1 MSGNNSHPDTA
12 APAPLPKGLRQ
23 RATLPLIIV
32 AALFIIVPFLAWYG
46 TWFGR
51 DLSDEKITEYL
62 ADEKN
67 PRHVQHAL
75 SQLAGRL
82 EKKDAGVRRWYPQ
95 IVAVSNS
102 NFAELR
108 SNVAWLMGKDN
119 QSQEFHDALLKLLH
133 DNEPI
138 VERNAAI
145 SLVAFNDKSALP
157 VIRSMLQPYALA
169 APIEGE
175 VSSVLNEGAPVKVGM
190 MLSRVKQNENQIVEV
205 RSPLPG
211 EIGKVSVSV
220 GAKIKVGDTMLL
232 IAPDSSSVWEALRA
246 LYLIGE
252 REDLPVVESYA
263 RGVGKLPAEIKQ
275 QASLTAQAIQRRS
288 ENSQ

>member
-1 MSGNNSHPDTA
+1 MSGNNSHPEA
-12 APAPLPKGLRQ
+12 VPPVLPKGLRQ
-23 RATLPLIIV
+23 RATFPLMVV
-32 AALFIIVPFLAWYG
+32 AALFIIVPFFAWYG

-75 SQLAGRL
+75 SQLAERL
-82 EKKDAGVRRWYPQ
+82 DKKDAGARRWYPQ

-102 NFAELR
+102 SFAELR

-119 QSQEFHDALLKLLH
+119 QSQEFHDALLRLVK

-138 VERNAAI
+138 VQRNAAV
-145 SLVAFNDKSALP
+145 SLVTFSDKSALP
-157 VIRSMLQPYALA
+157 VLRSMLQPYALTS
-169 APIEGE
+169 PVEGE
-175 VSSVLNEGAPVKVGM
+175 VNSVLNEGAPVTVGM
-190 MLSRVKQNENQIVEV
+190 MLSRLKQGEKQILEV

-211 EIGKVSVSV
+211 AISKVTVAV
-220 GAKIKVGDTMLL
+220 GAKIKTGDTMLF
-232 IAPDSSSVWEALRA
+232 ISPDSSTAWEALRA

-252 REDLPVVESYA
+252 KEDLPVVEQYA
-263 RGVGKLPAEIKQ
+263 QGVGKMSKEIKE
-275 QASLTAQAIQRRS
+275 QAALTAKAIQSRS
-288 ENSQ
+288 EKSQ